1 MPHREHSPF
10 HIIIG
15 FRKLSGLHHAAHAT
29 HSGSTHRH
37 IGFFFLL
44 VADDTFG
51 SQEHTGNRSGILQ
64 SHTSHLGRVDDTAG
78 FHVLVFVLTGIVT
91 EVAFSLAYFL
101 NNHRTFQT
109 CILHNLTKRLFDGTF
124 YDIDTCGFVCI
135 GTLQAFQSL
144 DGTDVCH
151 TATRDD
157 TFLDSCTRCA
167 QSVVHTVF
175 LLISTSL
182 GAPT

>member
-64 SHTSHLGRVDDTAG
+64 
-78 FHVLVFVLTGIVT
+78 
-91 EVAFSLAYFL
+91 
-101 NNHRTFQT
+101 
-109 CILHNLTKRLFDGTF
+109 
-124 YDIDTCGFVCI
+124 
-135 GTLQAFQSL
+135 
-144 DGTDVCH
+144 
-151 TATRDD
+151 ATRV
-157 TFLDSCTRCA
+157 TLAGSMIPLAFMFSYLSSRA
-167 QSVVHTVF
+167 
-175 LLISTSL
+175 L
-182 GAPT
+182 

>member
-91 EVAFSLAYFL
+91 EVAFSLAVL
-101 NNHRTFQT
+101 SLQPPNLPN
-109 CILHNLTKRLFDGTF
+109 LHSP
-124 YDIDTCGFVCI
+124 
-135 GTLQAFQSL
+135 QSDEEAL
-144 DGTDVCH
+144 RWHVL
-151 TATRDD
+151 RY
-157 TFLDSCTRCA
+157 
-167 QSVVHTVF
+167 
-175 LLISTSL
+175 
-182 GAPT
+182 